1 MQTSNFQS
9 FVLTKNFPPKTKP
22 IKKKPLQQKSLPA
35 KRLPLSSSNIQII
48 VKPEKCLQLIKY
60 YHFSG
65 FVFLDHLSIDKD
77 GQGPGYYGL
86 IRNVKRVIGVSM
98 LEENLLEVSFVD
110 IKQPSTPFEFFE
122 ERMMSLGNQD
132 ALNFT
137 QTVRRCLTQFQK
149 CQNLVKPPQT
159 DDFERYK
166 KFKQSIKIKIN
177 ELLANDMCFI
187 IIFMKTDPNSEET
200 ISNTQHY
207 ISYPFLK
214 LIGGLDQNFLF
225 DCLRDGFP
233 DIYNFGAQTEY
244 YEQMDILF
252 KKMFLNSKQCPN
264 FEVTGKNGE
273 SFKGTIECETL
284 SFTAENYQEIAGFH
298 ILNFDPNQKQNKPK
312 NMYFKQ
318 KMEAETLKVNEKEAL
333 KGIQSKEKGM
343 IHEYFFHSE
352 QFTKKF
358 YPKRIPLNCL
368 EENQEKVCKYKPL

>member
-1 MQTSNFQS
+1 MQSSNFQS

-22 IKKKPLQQKSLPA
+22 IKKKPTQQKSLQA
-35 KRLPLSSSNIQII
+35 KKLPLSSNKIQII

-65 FVFLDHLSIDKD
+65 FIFLDHLSLDKD
-77 GQGPGYYGL
+77 GKSPGYYGI
-86 IRNVKRVIGVSM
+86 IRNVKRIIGVSM

-110 IKQPSTPFEFFE
+110 IKQPSTPFELFE
-122 ERMMSLGNQD
+122 ERMKSLGNQD

-137 QTVRRCLTQFQK
+137 QTIKTCLMQFQN
-149 CQNLVKPPQT
+149 CQNLVKPPQA

-166 KFKQSIKIKIN
+166 KFKQSIKAKIN
-177 ELLANDMCFI
+177 ELLANEICFI
-187 IIFMKTDPNSEET
+187 IIFMKTDPNSEEA
-200 ISNTQHY
+200 INNSQHY
-207 ISYPFLK
+207 ISYPLLK

-225 DCLRDGFP
+225 DCLREGFP
-233 DIYNFGAQTEY
+233 DIYNFGGKTDY

-252 KKMFLNSKQCPN
+252 KKMFLNSKQSPN

-273 SFKGTIECETL
+273 SYKGTIECDTL

-298 ILNFDPNQKQNKPK
+298 ILNFDSSQKQNKSR
-312 NMYFKQ
+312 NMYFKP
-318 KMEAETLKVNEKEAL
+318 KIEAETPKIDEGLKDCRL
-333 KGIQSKEKGM
+333 KEKGT

-368 EENQEKVCKYKPL
+368 EENQDKVCKYKAI